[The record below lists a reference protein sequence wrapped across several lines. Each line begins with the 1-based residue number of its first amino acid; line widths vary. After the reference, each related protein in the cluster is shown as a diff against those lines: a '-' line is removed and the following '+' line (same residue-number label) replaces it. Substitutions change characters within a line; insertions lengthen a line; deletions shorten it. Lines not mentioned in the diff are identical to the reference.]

1 MSRGCDHEV
10 TKGLMKQH
18 IRVVN
23 HSVFHLSLHTLHFST
38 IQVLKSVFS
47 FIHRAE
53 FYREPEADNTINM

>member
-1 MSRGCDHEV
+1 
-10 TKGLMKQH
+10 MKQH

-53 FYREPEADNTINM
+53 FDREPEADNTINM